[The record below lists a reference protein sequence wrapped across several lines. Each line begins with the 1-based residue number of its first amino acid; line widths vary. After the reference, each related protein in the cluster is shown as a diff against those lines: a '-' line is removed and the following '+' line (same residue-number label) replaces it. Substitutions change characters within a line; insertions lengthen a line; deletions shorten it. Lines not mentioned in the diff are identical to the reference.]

1 MRKEILRL
9 YENGFMLCQA
19 MKLTQDMD
27 KAQDLVQD
35 TLVRI
40 MENLDK
46 YKSNKGT
53 PQGFVTVVMKRIHLN
68 DVRHFKI
75 TTRIMNVY
83 TQKYKPAT
91 SDMTDYVFCR
101 QLIKKA
107 KDKDILKHVA
117 LGYRTKDIGE
127 ILDINMN
134 TAFSRTRY
142 MRLNLAQFKD

>member
-1 MRKEILRL
+1 MIKEIFKL

-40 MENLDK
+40 MERQDK
-46 YKSNKGT
+46 YKPNKGT
-53 PQGFVTVVMKRIHLN
+53 PQGFVTVVMKRIH
-68 DVRHFKI
+68 
-75 TTRIMNVY
+75 
-83 TQKYKPAT
+83 
-91 SDMTDYVFCR
+91 
-101 QLIKKA
+101 
-107 KDKDILKHVA
+107 LKHVA